1 MTVAP
6 PTWSALVHGPR
17 LAHSAIVTLGVGMY
31 VVDSFML
38 AAVLP
43 SIVEAIG
50 GATFYTWCAM
60 LYTISATLGTA
71 CGGLLAVRSG
81 MRRSALLGV
90 LLLLVGNVG
99 AAVAPTMMVLLV
111 ARAVQGLGG
120 GLLVTQAYG
129 MASAFYPDS
138 LRARVLTMI
147 SVAHGL
153 AALVGP
159 IAGGGFATIGWWRG
173 AFWAAVPVL
182 VVLAGLVWRFLPP
195 RETEGDVVPL
205 PLLRLIFVGVAVLC
219 VAASGQVASLALRF
233 LAVGCAAIL
242 VKVTLLLDARATARL
257 FPSRPLSLADAV
269 GTALWIILLFNIT
282 TAHNGV
288 FMPLVVQVL
297 HGVSPLWAGYFQ
309 AVLALSW
316 TTFAVVSAGFQR
328 RQARR
333 AILVGPFL
341 IACGVAGQ
349 ALMVVDGPLAL
360 LAASVAMTGAG
371 MGLCFAH
378 ISSWTMSS
386 ARPGEAV
393 VTASSIP
400 TMQSFGRAFGAATAG
415 LVANAARLA
424 SGISPATVASAAT
437 WVYGLCVVPPLAIV
451 ALSLRLLWLH
461 RKST

>member
-17 LAHSAIVTLGVGMY
+17 LAHSAIVTVGVGMY

-43 SIVEAIG
+43 SIVEEIG

-120 GLLVTQAYG
+120 GLLVAQAYG

-182 VVLAGLVWRFLPP
+182 VVLSGLVWRFLPP

-219 VAASGQVASLALRF
+219 VAASGQVVSLALRF
-233 LAVGCAAIL
+233 SRWAAP
-242 VKVTLLLDARATARL
+242 R
-257 FPSRPLSLADAV
+257 
-269 GTALWIILLFNIT
+269 
-282 TAHNGV
+282 
-288 FMPLVVQVL
+288 
-297 HGVSPLWAGYFQ
+297 
-309 AVLALSW
+309 
-316 TTFAVVSAGFQR
+316 
-328 RQARR
+328 
-333 AILVGPFL
+333 
-341 IACGVAGQ
+341 
-349 ALMVVDGPLAL
+349 
-360 LAASVAMTGAG
+360 
-371 MGLCFAH
+371 
-378 ISSWTMSS
+378 SS
-386 ARPGEAV
+386 
-393 VTASSIP
+393 
-400 TMQSFGRAFGAATAG
+400 
-415 LVANAARLA
+415 
-424 SGISPATVASAAT
+424 
-437 WVYGLCVVPPLAIV
+437 
-451 ALSLRLLWLH
+451 
-461 RKST
+461 